1 MSYIRRGDEMERRL
15 EYFEKQLAKFGLQIE
30 DNGEIEDYLATI
42 RADKAI
48 TSEEVLT
55 SLENLL
61 EQNEN
66 TLKELERNN
75 VQLTSQYN
83 QKVEQKFVLE
93 HGNKFF
99 RDENVAVSAEALK
112 EEEKASQMGRSDC
125 RC

>member
-1 MSYIRRGDEMERRL
+1 MERRL
-15 EYFEKQLAKFGLQIE
+15 EYFEKQLVKFGLKIE

-48 TSEEVLT
+48 TSEEVLS
-55 SLENLL
+55 SLETLL

-66 TLKELERNN
+66 TLKELEKNN
-75 VQLTSQYN
+75 IQLTTQYN

-99 RDENVAVSAEALK
+99 RDENIAVSAEAIQ
-112 EEEKASQMGRSDC
+112 EEEKSSRLGRCDC
-125 RC
+125 G